1 MRCIL
6 VKNGKGTADDLYMG
20 EEAVPTLEKGQVL
33 VKVKAFGLNRMD
45 IMQREGKY
53 PLPPQASKTI
63 MGVEFSGEIVKMKE
77 EGLKSYNGEEWKDGD
92 HVFGLAYGGAYA
104 EYIAISSQMI
114 IRKPEELSWIEA
126 AGTPENWMTAFQAL
140 FLEGNFKKG
149 ENVLIHAGASGVG
162 VAANQLAV
170 AFGANKVFTTA
181 GTADKVAFLD
191 KLSGG
196 KVHPINYREQNF
208 EEEVR
213 KIDEKGVDVIVDFVG
228 PNYWNKN
235 ISLLRQDGRMIIL
248 AFLSGATLPDKASFA
263 PLLFKRLTIRGT
275 TLRSRSPEYQG
286 ELLGRFEKEALP
298 MIVKGDMQVSVH
310 DVYDWKKVAD
320 AHKEMEANKNSGK
333 IVLEIR

>member
-1 MRCIL
+1 
-6 VKNGKGTADDLYMG
+6 
-20 EEAVPTLEKGQVL
+20 VL

-53 PLPPQASKTI
+53 PLPAQASKTI
-63 MGVEFSGEIVKMKE
+63 MGVEFSGEVVKMNE
-77 EGLKSYNGEEWKDGD
+77 QGLKSYNGEEWKDGD

-114 IRKPEELSWIEA
+114 IRKPESLSWIEA
-126 AGTPENWMTAFQAL
+126 AGIPENWMTAFQAL
-140 FLEGNFKKG
+140 FLEGGFKKG
-149 ENVLIHAGASGVG
+149 ENVLVHAGASGVG

-235 ISLLRQDGRMIIL
+235 IALLRQDGRLIIL

-263 PLLFKRLTIRGT
+263 PLLFKRLTVRGT
-275 TLRSRSPEYQG
+275 TLRSRAPEYQG

-298 MIVKGDMQVSVH
+298 MIVKGDMKVSVH
-310 DVYDWKKVAD
+310 DVYGWDRVAE
-320 AHKEMEANKNSGK
+320 AHREMEANKNSGK
-333 IVLEIR
+333 IVLEIK